1 MDTFAHAVDDVL
13 MIATIV
19 IGVACVGMF
28 VAALMASAGICRLI
42 MRFKKREGNDITEQ
56 EHQLRNVFQGR
67 VIEFYVPD
75 NLRSNRQGDIR
86 SYNRRRGRPAAR

>member
-1 MDTFAHAVDDVL
+1 MDTFSHAVDDAL

-19 IGVACVGMF
+19 IGVACVGIL

-42 MRFKKREGNDITEQ
+42 KRLKKRKANDASEQ
-56 EHQLRNVFQGR
+56 KDRLRNVLKGH

-75 NLRSNRQGDIR
+75 NLRAIRQGEIR
-86 SYNRRRGRPAAR
+86 SYNRRSGRPAAR

>member
-1 MDTFAHAVDDVL
+1 MATFAHAVDDVL

-19 IGVACVGMF
+19 IGLACVGMF

-42 MRFKKREGNDITEQ
+42 KRLKKREANDASEQ

-75 NLRSNRQGDIR
+75 NLGADRQGDIR
-86 SYNRRRGRPAAR
+86 SYNWHNGRPAAR

>member
-1 MDTFAHAVDDVL
+1 MDTFSHAVDDVL

-42 MRFKKREGNDITEQ
+42 RRLKTREANDASEQ
-56 EHQLRNVFQGR
+56 KQQLRNVFQGR
-67 VIEFYVPD
+67 VIEFYVPH
-75 NLRSNRQGDIR
+75 NFRANRQSDIR
-86 SYNRRRGRPAAR
+86 PCNRRSGCPATK

>member
-1 MDTFAHAVDDVL
+1 MNTFSHAVDEVL

-28 VAALMASAGICRLI
+28 VAAVMASAGICRLI
-42 MRFKKREGNDITEQ
+42 KRLKKREANDASEQ
-56 EHQLRNVFQGR
+56 KHQLRNVFQGL

-75 NLRSNRQGDIR
+75 NVRANRQGEIR
-86 SYNRRRGRPAAR
+86 SYSRRSGRPAAR

>member
-13 MIATIV
+13 MIANIV

-42 MRFKKREGNDITEQ
+42 TRLKKREANDASEQ
-56 EHQLRNVFQGR
+56 EYQLRNVFQGR

-75 NLRSNRQGDIR
+75 NLRSDRQDDIR

>member
-28 VAALMASAGICRLI
+28 VAALMAGAGICRLI
-42 MRFKKREGNDITEQ
+42 TRFKKREGNDVSEQ

-86 SYNRRRGRPAAR
+86 SYNRRSGRPAAR